1 MSALDGR
8 PEFLISPP
16 GSGVEYAEFAV
27 VNGEMP
33 WS

>member
-1 MSALDGR
+1 MWALDGR
-8 PEFLISPP
+8 PEFLINPP
-16 GSGVEYAEFAV
+16 GAGVEYAEFAV